1 MRRRADGGV
10 VRIAHRGATASAPE
24 NSREALVA
32 ALALDVDYVEI
43 DVSDVLGR
51 LVLAHSPD
59 VAAADAPSLE
69 EALELFVEHAPPEA
83 GLHLDV
89 KPRRGAEARVVDA
102 VRRAG
107 LVGRTF
113 ITSTFA
119 PVLAELRRLEPA
131 LDLGLGYP
139 FDRGGIAEKGLLPNA
154 VIRAALLSL
163 RVALPYRVSGML
175 GRASADAAS
184 LHHLV
189 ITPAAVRRVHSGGAA
204 TIAWTVNDRADL
216 ERVVRAGVDGV
227 VTDDPTVF
235 DGPGT
240 AVPHKARG

>member
-1 MRRRADGGV
+1 MRRRADGGI
-10 VRIAHRGATASAPE
+10 VRIAHRGATAFAPD
-24 NSREALVA
+24 NSREALIA

-43 DVSDVLGR
+43 DVSEVAGG
-51 LVLAHSPD
+51 LVLAHSQD

-69 EALELFVEHAPPEA
+69 EALELFVAHARPET
-83 GLHLDV
+83 GLHLDL
-89 KPRRGAEARVVDA
+89 KPRRGAETGVVDA

-113 ITSTFA
+113 VTSTFA

-139 FDRGGIAEKGLLPNA
+139 FDRGGVAEKGLLPEA
-154 VIRAALLSL
+154 FIRAALLSL
-163 RVALPYRVSGML
+163 RVVLPYRVAGML
-175 GRASADAAS
+175 GRAAADTAS

-189 ITPAAVRRVHSGGAA
+189 ITPAAVRRVHDRGAVA
-204 TIAWTVNDRADL
+204 IAWTVNDRADL
-216 ERVVRAGVDGV
+216 VRVVRAGVDGV

-240 AVPHKARG
+240 AIPR